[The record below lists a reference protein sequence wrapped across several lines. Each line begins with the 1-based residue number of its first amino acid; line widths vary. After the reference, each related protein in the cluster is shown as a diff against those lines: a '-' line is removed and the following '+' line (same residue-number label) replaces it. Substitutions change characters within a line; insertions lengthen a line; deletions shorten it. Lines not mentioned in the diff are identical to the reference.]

1 MVDSSKPVAAIC
13 GAGNI
18 VAGADLAI
26 AMLRMLAILS
36 L

>member
-1 MVDSSKPVAAIC
+1 MVDSSKPVVTIS
-13 GAGNI
+13 GDGNI

-26 AMLRMLAILS
+26 ALLRMLVSLS